1 MGFLDDLKKA
11 ADSAGQAVQ
20 RQVDNLQKS
29 SPPAAPEPPPLDGSP
44 VTASAE
50 PPAASAPPSLPEVLP
65 PTIPQPL
72 APATPPPAEAD
83 GATPSAFPVPVE
95 SVGFVPPPP
104 PPS

>member
-1 MGFLDDLKKA
+1 
-11 ADSAGQAVQ
+11 
-20 RQVDNLQKS
+20 
-29 SPPAAPEPPPLDGSP
+29 

-72 APATPPPAEAD
+72 APATTSPPAEAD
-83 GATPSAFPVPVE
+83 GAAPSAFPVPVE